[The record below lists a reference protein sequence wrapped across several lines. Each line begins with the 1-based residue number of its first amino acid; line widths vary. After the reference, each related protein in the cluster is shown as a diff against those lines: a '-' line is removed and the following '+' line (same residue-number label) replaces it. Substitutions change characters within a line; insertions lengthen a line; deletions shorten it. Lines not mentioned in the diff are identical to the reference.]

1 VAVIGVDGI
10 RQALAAVER
19 GALSATVAQYPF
31 TIGQLG
37 VEACLAAIEGA
48 SVPAR
53 LDAPIEVVT
62 RKNVARAAASFP
74 EPVEPYRSPLP
85 R

>member
-1 VAVIGVDGI
+1 V
-10 RQALAAVER
+10 LA
-19 GALSATVAQYPF
+19 Y
-31 TIGQLG
+31 
-37 VEACLAAIEGA
+37 LAAIQGT

-62 RKNVARAAASFP
+62 RENVARAAASFP
-74 EPVEPYRSPLP
+74 EPVEPFRSALA